1 MISTAPSRTRGKSAR
16 PPAARVPHLAHLGLD
31 ALRAYRQELIDEE
44 AAVSYWRRL
53 VHARIVGAAAEAA
66 DGRADERLRSVLA
79 DHQRSSRRRAVLA
92 PYDGSGTAPMPD
104 LAALWETAPAG
115 PGESDQDRQ
124 ERRARLATVEAE
136 LSAYRHDLHHRL
148 DEATA
153 ELIARYRDEP
163 ALALRALPHGAA

>member
-1 MISTAPSRTRGKSAR
+1 
-16 PPAARVPHLAHLGLD
+16 VPHLAHLALD

-53 VHARIVGAAAEAA
+53 VHARIDGTTAEPA

-79 DHQRSSRRRAVLA
+79 DHQRSSRRRVVLA
-92 PYDGSGTAPMPD
+92 PYDGSGPAPMPD
-104 LAALWETAPAG
+104 LAVLWETAPAG
-115 PGESDQDRQ
+115 PHESHRDRE
-124 ERRARLATVEAE
+124 ERRARLAGVEAQ

-148 DEATA
+148 DEATG

-163 ALALRALPHGAA
+163 ALALRALPRGAA